1 VGGEPGAPE
10 HVEDADQLDGQN
22 TPNGS
27 HAKAIIGNMIVTLE
41 TRVGYVPRLS
51 LHEDFLGSNEQN
63 FARPTIRF
71 ANAVRSMEFHPG
83 ETG

>member
-1 VGGEPGAPE
+1 
-10 HVEDADQLDGQN
+10 
-22 TPNGS
+22 
-27 HAKAIIGNMIVTLE
+27 MIVTLE